1 MPAGVVVATVTGN
14 IGPGLTATSRVIN
27 NVRNINFRFADGSV
41 DIYSDDLPGG
51 FATFQYSAMTTVTFT
66 PASKTVVM
74 S

>member
-1 MPAGVVVATVTGN
+1 MPAGAVVATVTGN
-14 IGPGLTATSRVIN
+14 IGPGLTATGRVIN

-51 FATFQYSAMTTVTFT
+51 MSTFQYSAMATVTIT
-66 PASKTVVM
+66 PAAKTVVL

>member
-1 MPAGVVVATVTGN
+1 MPAGVVTATVTGN
-14 IGPGLTATSRVIN
+14 IGPGLTATARVIT
-27 NVRNINFRFADGSV
+27 NVRNINFRFADGAV

-66 PASKTVVM
+66 PAAKTVVM

>member
-1 MPAGVVVATVTGN
+1 MPAGVIVATVTGN

-27 NVRNINFRFADGSV
+27 NVRNINFRFADGAV

-51 FATFQYSAMTTVTFT
+51 FSTFQYSAMTTVTVS
-66 PASKTVVM
+66 PAAKTVVM